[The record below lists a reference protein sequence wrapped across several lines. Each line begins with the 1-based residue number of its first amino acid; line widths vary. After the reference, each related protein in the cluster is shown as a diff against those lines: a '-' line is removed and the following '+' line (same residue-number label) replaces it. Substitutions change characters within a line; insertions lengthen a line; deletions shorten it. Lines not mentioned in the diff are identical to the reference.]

1 MTSKLPRT
9 EKVQKMVDFPR
20 KIQPGEQQC
29 LFSLKEAFL
38 DTNNWILLIGY
49 FYVYASRILMPYDS
63 LKDSILKF
71 HTNDFIFPLT
81 HSFER
86 LDGLNGIL

>member
-1 MTSKLPRT
+1 MKSKLPRT
-9 EKVQKMVDFPR
+9 EKVQKMVGFPR

-38 DTNNWILLIGY
+38 GTNNLILLIGY
-49 FYVYASRILMPYDS
+49 FYVYALKILMLYDS
-63 LKDSILKF
+63 QKDSILKF
-71 HTNDFIFPLT
+71 NTTDSIFPLE
-81 HSFER
+81 HPFER